1 MAHPNANGN
10 ALRKPPVPLT
20 LLDQGSELED
30 DEETY
35 IVVGEAGEDVAFE
48 VCEDLEIALGVRD
61 AMMEDG
67 FAVRL
72 YQAVEIEVVTDDE
85 PAARFARRPRGLT
98 GGMLPGSRQSEMLL
112 ELVKDRISRPFHHFF
127 HNLRAN
133 GLGNGVTQSGEMGCQ
148 TIS

>member
-1 MAHPNANGN
+1 MARNNANGN
-10 ALRKPPVPLT
+10 AQRKPPVPLT

-72 YQAVEIEVVTDDE
+72 YQAVEIEVVTDDK
-85 PAARFARRPRGLT
+85 PA
-98 GGMLPGSRQSEMLL
+98 PGS
-112 ELVKDRISRPFHHFF
+112 PGGH
-127 HNLRAN
+127 AA
-133 GLGNGVTQSGEMGCQ
+133 
-148 TIS
+148 